1 MICSYMQM
9 APNTRLGSRVLLH
22 ILLWSLLGAVSI
34 CSEDDIRCLKS
45 IKDSLDDPHG
55 YLSSWNFNN
64 NTEGFICR
72 FDGVEC
78 WSAVENRVLNI
89 RLANMSLKGQFP
101 RGIEN
106 CRGLTG
112 LDLSN
117 NELSGPI
124 PSDISRIFHY
134 GTSLDLSSNRF
145 SGNIPK
151 DISNCSFLN
160 MLILDNNQLTGL
172 IPPELAQ
179 LNRIKIFS
187 VADNQLHGPVLNS
200 SPYNLSEDSYAG
212 NPGLCGFPLEP
223 CNENNS
229 RHYFKDSFRSGFLIG
244 YAVSVVSV
252 ISTFMSYCFPWM
264 HRNERNKLLRQFM
277 LNLIPNTRNNNKENS
292 HQTSKMLHLDPLHE
306 SSEETSMLV
315 KLVSRMSYADLVEAT
330 NNFCSDK
337 IIGFGQMGT
346 TYKATL
352 SNGWLLAVK
361 RLFDTQKFDEHFIT
375 ELKTLGRLRHD
386 NLVPLLGFCIESK
399 EKRLVYRYM
408 SNGNLYDWLHPA
420 EGVAKIID
428 WPLRVKI
435 ACGIARGLV
444 WLHQNCNFRVIHL
457 DICSKCILLDQNFEP
472 KISNFGEAM
481 LMKSNNA
488 DCSSSFYMNSEF
500 WELSFVKE
508 DVYRFGILL
517 IELITGKDPSQL
529 TNSSNTADHET
540 LSKWVNIDLSTSS
553 NFYHVIDKSLIGK
566 GFDLEIFQILRVACN
581 CVQPS
586 PDRRPAMLEVHKT
599 ISAVGKKYGL
609 KTSSRQ

>member
-1 MICSYMQM
+1 MMCSYMQM
-9 APNTRLGSRVLLH
+9 APNIRLGSKVLLH
-22 ILLWSLLGAVSI
+22 ILLWSLLGAISI

-45 IKDSLDDPHG
+45 IKDSLDDPLD

-64 NTEGFICR
+64 NTAGFICHFR
-72 FDGVEC
+72 GVEC
-78 WSAVENRVLNI
+78 WHDDSNEVLNV
-89 RLANMSLKGQFP
+89 RLNGTGLKGQFP

-106 CRGLTG
+106 CRRLVG

-124 PSDISRIFHY
+124 PSNIPKLFTF
-134 GTSLDLSSNRF
+134 GTALDLSYNRF
-145 SGNIPK
+145 SGDIPTQ
-151 DISNCSFLN
+151 ITNCSFLN
-160 MLILDNNQLTGL
+160 KLKLDNNQLTGL
-172 IPPELAQ
+172 IPQELA
-179 LNRIKIFS
+179 LLSRLRDFNVS
-187 VADNQLHGPVLNS
+187 NNQL
-200 SPYNLSEDSYAG
+200 Y
-212 NPGLCGFPLEP
+212 GF
-223 CNENNS
+223 
-229 RHYFKDSFRSGFLIG
+229 
-244 YAVSVVSV
+244 AVSVASV
-252 ISTFMSYCFPWM
+252 ISIFMSYCAPWM
-264 HRNERNKLLRQFM
+264 HRNERNKQLRQLM
-277 LNLIPNTRNNNKENS
+277 LNLIPNTRSNKIENA
-292 HQTSKMLHLDPLHE
+292 HQTRKTIHLDPLHE
-306 SSEETSMLV
+306 ASGETSMLV
-315 KLVSRMSYADLVEAT
+315 KLVSRMSYRDLSEAT
-330 NNFCSDK
+330 NDFSACN
-337 IIGFGQMGT
+337 IIGFGQMGR

-399 EKRLVYRYM
+399 EKLLVYRYM

-428 WPLRVKI
+428 WPLKVKI

-488 DCSSSFYMNSEF
+488 DYSSSFYQNSEF

-553 NFYHVIDKSLIGK
+553 NFYHVIDKSLVGK

-586 PDRRPAMLEVHKT
+586 PDKRPTMLEVHKT

-609 KTSSRQ
+609 KTSLRQ

>member
-1 MICSYMQM
+1 M

-45 IKDSLDDPHG
+45 IKDSLDDPYG

-64 NTEGFICR
+64 YTEGFIC
-72 FDGVEC
+72 FFVGVQC
-78 WSAVENRVLNI
+78 WHPDENRVLNI
-89 RLANMSLKGQFP
+89 ILANMSLKGQFP

-106 CRGLTG
+106 CRNLTG

-124 PSDISRIFHY
+124 PSNISSIFHY

-151 DISNCSFLN
+151 QISNCNFLN
-160 MLILDNNQLTGL
+160 LLKLDNNQLTGL
-172 IPPELAQ
+172 IPPELAR
-179 LNRIKIFS
+179 LSRVKAFTIANNKLF
-187 VADNQLHGPVLNS
+187 GPVPNFAVS
-200 SPYNLSEDSYAG
+200 LSESSYA
-212 NPGLCGFPLEP
+212 
-223 CNENNS
+223 
-229 RHYFKDSFRSGFLIG
+229 G

-252 ISTFMSYCFPWM
+252 ISTFMSYCVPWM
-264 HRNERNKLLRQFM
+264 LRNERNKLLRQFM
-277 LNLIPNTRNNNKENS
+277 LNLIPNTRNSKKENS

-306 SSEETSMLV
+306 ASEETSMLV

-330 NNFCSDK
+330 NNFSSDK

-352 SNGWLLAVK
+352 YNGWLLAVK

-375 ELKTLGRLRHD
+375 ELKTLGRLKHD

-399 EKRLVYRYM
+399 EKLLVYRYM

-428 WPLRVKI
+428 WPLKVKI

-444 WLHQNCNFRVIHL
+444 WRHQNCNFRVIHL
-457 DICSKCILLDQNFEP
+457 DICSKCILLNQNFEP

-481 LMKSNNA
+481 LMKSTNA
-488 DCSSSFYMNSEF
+488 DYSSSFYLNSEF

-586 PDRRPAMLEVHKT
+586 PGRRPAMIEVHKT

>member
-145 SGNIPK
+145 S
-151 DISNCSFLN
+151 
-160 MLILDNNQLTGL
+160 
-172 IPPELAQ
+172 ELAQ

-200 SPYNLSEDSYAG
+200 SPYNLSEDSYA
-212 NPGLCGFPLEP
+212 
-223 CNENNS
+223 
-229 RHYFKDSFRSGFLIG
+229 
-244 YAVSVVSV
+244 VSV

>member
-1 MICSYMQM
+1 MMCSYMQM
-9 APNTRLGSRVLLH
+9 APNIRLGSKVLLH
-22 ILLWSLLGAVSI
+22 ILLWSLLGAISI

-45 IKDSLDDPHG
+45 IKDSLDDPLD

-64 NTEGFICR
+64 NTAGFICHFR
-72 FDGVEC
+72 GVEC
-78 WSAVENRVLNI
+78 WHDDSNEVLNV
-89 RLANMSLKGQFP
+89 RLNGTGLKGQFP

-106 CRGLTG
+106 CRRLVG

-124 PSDISRIFHY
+124 PSNIPKLFTF
-134 GTSLDLSSNRF
+134 GTALDLSYNRF
-145 SGNIPK
+145 SGDIPTQ
-151 DISNCSFLN
+151 ITNCSFLN
-160 MLILDNNQLTGL
+160 KLKLDNNQLTGL
-172 IPPELAQ
+172 IPQELA
-179 LNRIKIFS
+179 LLSRLRDFNVS
-187 VADNQLHGPVLNS
+187 NNQLYGPVPNFTTLFLLDKS
-200 SPYNLSEDSYAG
+200 YYAG
-212 NPGLCGFPLEP
+212 NPGLCGFPSKP
-223 CNENNS
+223 CIKG
-229 RHYFKDSFRSGFLIG
+229 RSFRDFFISGFVTG
-244 YAVSVVSV
+244 FAVSVASV
-252 ISTFMSYCFPWM
+252 ISIFMSYCAPWM
-264 HRNERNKLLRQFM
+264 HRNERNKQLRQLM
-277 LNLIPNTRNNNKENS
+277 LNLIPNTRSNKIENA
-292 HQTSKMLHLDPLHE
+292 HQTRKTIHLDPLHE
-306 SSEETSMLV
+306 ASGETSMLV
-315 KLVSRMSYADLVEAT
+315 KLVSRMSYRDLSEAT
-330 NNFCSDK
+330 NDFSACN
-337 IIGFGQMGT
+337 IIGFGQMGR

-399 EKRLVYRYM
+399 EKLLVYRYM

-428 WPLRVKI
+428 WPLKVKI

-488 DCSSSFYMNSEF
+488 DYSSSFYQNSEF

-553 NFYHVIDKSLIGK
+553 NFYHVIDKSLVGK

-586 PDRRPAMLEVHKT
+586 PDKRPTMLEVHKT

-609 KTSSRQ
+609 KTSLRQ